1 MESVCVPTVLVE
13 LVEKVR
19 IGDPV
24 LIETVT

>member
-1 MESVCVPTVLVE
+1 MESVCVPTEIVE